1 MENIFGK
8 ECWNLAGEMYDELF
22 PINQPTDINNIVHNT
37 LPEIIDENIVAN
49 VVESF
54 ESEHIPVVIAINDQ
68 QNVQNFHQTDASLE
82 RPGDS
87 NDGNV
92 IGNRQIQNS
101 HNSVDLFLEI
111 PVDHNTALL
120 MSTSLPPTPVS
131 IASTSS
137 SPHTI
142 RNRKQMRKCCK
153 AMKAWLIEQPRDLQ
167 KAQNIF
173 SQYPAEINDS
183 LNMRTPRSGRPR
195 FVESRGA
202 LNAEQLNYFRSNYA
216 VINRCKLFIASFVKM
231 YNNGFAKTM
240 TLGDLDYPFE
250 IENPSLRTRH
260 HTQ

>member
-1 MENIFGK
+1 MANIFGK
-8 ECWNLAGEMYDELF
+8 ECWDLAGEMYDAFF
-22 PINQPTDINNIVHNT
+22 PINQPTDINNIVYNT
-37 LPEIIDENIVAN
+37 LPEIIDENVVAN

-54 ESEHIPVVIAINDQ
+54 ESDRIPVVIAINDQ
-68 QNVQNFHQTDASLE
+68 ENVQNFDQTDASLE
-82 RPGDS
+82 KPGDLD
-87 NDGNV
+87 DG
-92 IGNRQIQNS
+92 IGNRQMQNS
-101 HNSVDLFLEI
+101 DDFVDLFLEI
-111 PVDHNTALL
+111 PVHHNTALL

-131 IASTSS
+131 IASTSF
-137 SPHTI
+137 SPQTI
-142 RNRKQMRKCCK
+142 RSRKQIRKCCK
-153 AMKAWLIEQPRDLQ
+153 ALKAWLIEQPRNLQ

-240 TLGDLDYPFE
+240 TLGDLHYPFE
-250 IENPSLRTRH
+250 IEKLD
-260 HTQ
+260 

>member
-1 MENIFGK
+1 MANIFGK
-8 ECWNLAGEMYDELF
+8 ECWDLAGKMYDELF
-22 PINQPTDINNIVHNT
+22 PINQPTDINNVVHNT
-37 LPEIIDENIVAN
+37 LPEMIDENIVAN
-49 VVESF
+49 VVGSF

-68 QNVQNFHQTDASLE
+68 ENMQNFDQTRLE
-82 RPGDS
+82 TPGDS
-87 NDGNV
+87 NNGNV
-92 IGNRQIQNS
+92 IGNRIMQNS

-111 PVDHNTALL
+111 PIYHNPALL

-137 SPHTI
+137 SPQTI
-142 RNRKQMRKCCK
+142 RNRKQIRKCCK
-153 AMKAWLIEQPRDLQ
+153 AMKAWLIEQPRNLQ

-173 SQYPAEINDS
+173 SQYPTEINDS

-231 YNNGFAKTM
+231 YNNGFAKTI
-240 TLGDLDYPFE
+240 TFGDLDYPFE
-250 IENPSLRTRH
+250 IENPSLRNRH